1 MGLAI
6 VADRLKTARMRTVA
20 ILSVVFFALA
30 IASFAQEADEDLI
43 VPEMELVEVDNTT
56 VADDTTPTYTTHT
69 QTVMQNETEVTYKP
83 QGKVVQ
89 EPVEE
94 VHMVPVTK
102 TVPAKKQIKV
112 ETIVKEPAPVA
123 TGCDLVVESCF
134 ATPAT
139 EAVPAWKAPVLSYEK
154 SYTTLCADEA
164 ASKKA
169 EEKKHKM
176 AEKKTKEAA
185 AKGVSAEKA
194 SKKLEKALKEAQVK
208 CSEKSQKGE
217 RTAKEVSK
225 KGAEREE
232 KLFTSEKDSKES
244 AAKAISAANTREKIV
259 YVPAAAP
266 KIEVSKS
273 KPAPAPVAVAP
284 TPAPVFVPEEK
295 FVCDARNCKCVK
307 STNGQGDDF
316 NYCSEMCSTSPG
328 CPPVPAPPAP
338 VPAPPL
344 PKILTN
350 QPVAPAVQYVRYQ
363 PAPIPVPAPVPS
375 NEGAVKSQISLKEGM
390 MKAREKGEKA
400 MAESGSKQSEQ
411 QMKLSAAE
419 LKQKSSESHFKEKA
433 SKHTTSQESF
443 YKRQPVQQV
452 YAPPRPVEPA
462 LQSLEKGTK
471 KVRAMKEKFAKAKI
485 QGVNAIKEAWSKH
498 GHHAKKTNHCR
509 ETHEICGKIHTA
521 SAARQVVAT
530 KVAGA
535 HSAELEANC
544 AKTVAFAKEEARELT
559 FHICAAAAQKLEGLC
574 HSLSEDFE
582 YGDHAFNSTEV
593 KTVDAVEDAASSL
606 RL

>member
-1 MGLAI
+1 MGAYGI
-6 VADRLKTARMRTVA
+6 APIPLKTARMRTFA

-30 IASFAQEADEDLI
+30 VASFAQEADEDLV
-43 VPEMELVEVDNTT
+43 VPEMELVEVDNAT
-56 VADDTTPTYTTHT
+56 VATTYHT

-89 EPVEE
+89 EPVEQ

-164 ASKKA
+164 A
-169 EEKKHKM
+169 
-176 AEKKTKEAA
+176 

-217 RTAKEVSK
+217 KTAKEVSK

-259 YVPAAAP
+259 YVPSAAP
-266 KIEVSKS
+266 KIVPEPV
-273 KPAPAPVAVAP
+273 AAPVIPKAAP
-284 TPAPVFVPEEK
+284 TPAPVPVPAPAATY
-295 FVCDARNCKCVK
+295 VCDAKTCQCVK
-307 STNGQGDDF
+307 STNDQGDDF
-316 NYCSEMCSTSPG
+316 NYCTEMCSTSPG
-328 CPPVPAPPAP
+328 CSPVPAPPVP
-338 VPAPPL
+338 VPAPPIPQIL
-344 PKILTN
+344 KNKI
-350 QPVAPAVQYVRYQ
+350 PAPVQYVKYQ
-363 PAPIPVPAPVPS
+363 PQVPVPVPPMPS
-375 NEGAVKSQISLKEGM
+375 DEAAVKSQIVIKENM
-390 MKAREKGEKA
+390 MKPREKESKA
-400 MAESGSKQSEQ
+400 MSEISSKQSEK
-411 QMKLSAAE
+411 QMKLSATE
-419 LKQKSSESHFKEKA
+419 LKQKGAESAAKEK
-433 SKHTTSQESF
+433 SSRHRVVIKHYYSQA
-443 YKRQPVQQV
+443 PVRQV
-452 YAPPRPVEPA
+452 YAPAPVEPA

-471 KVRAMKEKFAKAKI
+471 KVVAMKEKFGKAKI

-498 GHHAKKTNHCR
+498 GHAAKKPNHCK

-530 KVAGA
+530 KVAAA
-535 HSAELEANC
+535 HSVELEANC
-544 AKTVAFAKEEARELT
+544 AKTVAFAK
-559 FHICAAAAQKLEGLC
+559 
-574 HSLSEDFE
+574 
-582 YGDHAFNSTEV
+582 
-593 KTVDAVEDAASSL
+593 
-606 RL
+606 

>member
-1 MGLAI
+1 MGAYGI
-6 VADRLKTARMRTVA
+6 APIPLKTARMRTFA

-30 IASFAQEADEDLI
+30 VASFAQEADEDLV
-43 VPEMELVEVDNTT
+43 VPEMELVEVDNAT
-56 VADDTTPTYTTHT
+56 VATTYHT

-89 EPVEE
+89 EPVEQ

-164 ASKKA
+164 A
-169 EEKKHKM
+169 
-176 AEKKTKEAA
+176 

-217 RTAKEVSK
+217 KTAKEVSK

-266 KIEVSKS
+266 KIEVT
-273 KPAPAPVAVAP
+273 PAPAPKSTPAPAP
-284 TPAPVFVPEEK
+284 TPTFVPPPVTK
-295 FVCDARNCKCVK
+295 YVCDAKSCQCVK
-307 STNGQGDDF
+307 STNDQGDDF
-316 NYCSEMCSTSPG
+316 NYCSEMCSTAPG
-328 CPPVPAPPAP
+328 CAPVPAPPVP

-350 QPVAPAVQYVRYQ
+350 EVVPAPVQYVKYM
-363 PAPIPVPAPVPS
+363 PAPVPAPVPVP
-375 NEGAVKSQISLKEGM
+375 NDVDAQEKQFKLQAGM
-390 MKAREKGEKA
+390 MQAKEKGEKA
-400 MAESGSKQSEQ
+400 MAEASNKQSEQ
-411 QMKLSAAE
+411 RVKLGAAE
-419 LKQKSSESHFKEKA
+419 LKQKASESQTKELA
-433 SKHTTSQESF
+433 SKHTVAKTTM
-443 YKRQPVQQV
+443 YRYQPVSYV
-452 YAPPRPVEPA
+452 PPRPVEPA
-462 LQSLEKGTK
+462 
-471 KVRAMKEKFAKAKI
+471 
-485 QGVNAIKEAWSKH
+485 
-498 GHHAKKTNHCR
+498 
-509 ETHEICGKIHTA
+509 
-521 SAARQVVAT
+521 
-530 KVAGA
+530 
-535 HSAELEANC
+535 
-544 AKTVAFAKEEARELT
+544 
-559 FHICAAAAQKLEGLC
+559 
-574 HSLSEDFE
+574 
-582 YGDHAFNSTEV
+582 
-593 KTVDAVEDAASSL
+593 
-606 RL
+606 

>member
-1 MGLAI
+1 MG
-6 VADRLKTARMRTVA
+6 
-20 ILSVVFFALA
+20 
-30 IASFAQEADEDLI
+30 FAQEADEDLV
-43 VPEMELVEVDNTT
+43 VPEMELVEVDNAT
-56 VADDTTPTYTTHT
+56 VATTYHT

-102 TVPAKKQIKV
+102 TVPVKKQIKV
-112 ETIVKEPAPVA
+112 ETIVKVPEERA

-169 EEKKHKM
+169 AEKKHKGF
-176 AEKKTKEAA
+176 EKKTKEAA
-185 AKGVSAEKA
+185 TKGITAELA

-217 RTAKEVSK
+217 KTAKEVSK

-232 KLFTSEKDSKES
+232 KLFKSEKDSKES

-259 YVPAAAP
+259 YVPSAAP
-266 KIEVSKS
+266 KIVVAPAPAPAPKAAPA
-273 KPAPAPVAVAP
+273 PAPAPVVAVVA
-284 TPAPVFVPEEK
+284 K
-295 FVCDARNCKCVK
+295 KYVCDAKKCQCVL
-307 STNGQGDDF
+307 STNDQGDDF
-316 NYCSEMCSTSPG
+316 NYCTEMCSTSPG
-328 CPPVPAPPAP
+328 CTPVPPPPAP

-350 QPVAPAVQYVRYQ
+350 EPAPVKYVKYMPAAAPVAPV
-363 PAPIPVPAPVPS
+363 APVPS
-375 NEGAVKSQISLKEGM
+375 DEAAIKSQIALKEGM
-390 MKAREKGEKA
+390 MKAREKGEKS

-411 QMKLSAAE
+411 QMKLSATE
-419 LKQKSSESHFKEKA
+419 LKQKSSESSFKEQA
-433 SKHTTSQESF
+433 SKHTTTQESF
-443 YKRQPVQQV
+443 YKRQPTQRV
-452 YAPPRPVEPA
+452 YQAPAPVEPA

-471 KVRAMKEKFAKAKI
+471 KV
-485 QGVNAIKEAWSKH
+485 NAIKEAWSKH
-498 GHHAKKTNHCR
+498 GHTKKKTNHCK

-521 SAARQVVAT
+521 SAARQVTAE
-530 KVAGA
+530 KVAGVHA
-535 HSAELEANC
+535 AALEANC

-582 YGDHAFNSTEV
+582 FGDHAFNSTEV
-593 KTVDAVEDAASSL
+593 KTVETVEDAASSL

>member
-1 MGLAI
+1 MGAYGI
-6 VADRLKTARMRTVA
+6 APIPLKTARMRTFA

-30 IASFAQEADEDLI
+30 VASFAQEADEDLV
-43 VPEMELVEVDNTT
+43 VPEMELVEVDNAT
-56 VADDTTPTYTTHT
+56 VATTYHT

-112 ETIVKEPAPVA
+112 ETIVKEPPPVA

-169 EEKKHKM
+169 AEKKHKGM
-176 AEKKTKEAA
+176 EKKTKEAA

-208 CSEKSQKGE
+208 CSEKSQE
-217 RTAKEVSK
+217 
-225 KGAEREE
+225 GAEREE

-266 KIEVSKS
+266 KIEVSS
-273 KPAPAPVAVAP
+273 TPAPAPKPVVAS
-284 TPAPVFVPEEK
+284 TPAPTFVPAK
-295 FVCDARNCKCVK
+295 KYVCDAKTCKCVV
-307 STNGQGDDF
+307 STNGQGDDE

-328 CPPVPAPPAP
+328 CTPVPAPPAP

-350 QPVAPAVQYVRYQ
+350 QPVEPKVQYVRY
-363 PAPIPVPAPVPS
+363 APAPVPVPVAPVPS
-375 NEGAVKSQISLKEGM
+375 DEGAVKSQIALKEGM
-390 MKAREKGEKA
+390 MKSRERGEES

-411 QMKLSAAE
+411 QMKLAATE
-419 LKQKSSESHFKEKA
+419 LKQKSSESAFKEKA
-433 SKHTTSQESF
+433 QKHTKTSESF

-452 YAPPRPVEPA
+452 YAPPQPVEPA

-471 KVRAMKEKFAKAKI
+471 KVIKMKEKFGKAKV

-498 GHHAKKTNHCR
+498 GHTAKKSNHCK

-521 SAARQVVAT
+521 SAARQVVAS
-530 KVAGA
+530 KVASA
-535 HSAELEANC
+535 HSAELESIC
-544 AKTVAFAKEEARELT
+544 AKTVSFAKEEARELP
-559 FHICAAAAQKLEGLC
+559 FHICAAAAAKLEGLC
-574 HSLSEDFE
+574 HSLSQDFE
-582 YGDHAFNSTEV
+582 FGSALNST
-593 KTVDAVEDAASSL
+593 SL
-606 RL
+606 

>member
-1 MGLAI
+1 
-6 VADRLKTARMRTVA
+6 
-20 ILSVVFFALA
+20 VFFVAVA
-30 IASFAQEADEDLI
+30 AFAQEADEDLV
-43 VPEMELVEVDNTT
+43 VPEMELVENVT
-56 VADDTTPTYTTHT
+56 VAAHTTTYHT
-69 QTVMQNETEVTYKP
+69 ETVMQNQTEVTYKP

-89 EPVEE
+89 EPVEQ
-94 VHMVPVTK
+94 VHMVPVTR
-102 TVPAKKQIKV
+102 TVPVKKQVKV
-112 ETIVKEPAPVA
+112 ETIIKEAAPVK
-123 TGCDLVVESCF
+123 TSGCALVVESCF
-134 ATPAT
+134 ASPETA
-139 EAVPAWKAPVLSYEK
+139 AVPAWKAPVLSYEK

-164 ASKKA
+164 AAKKA

-176 AEKKTKEAA
+176 MEKKTKEAA

-217 RTAKEVSK
+217 KTAKEVSK

-232 KLFTSEKDSKES
+232 KLFKSEKDSKES

-259 YVPAAAP
+259 YVPSAAP
-266 KIEVSKS
+266 KIVVGSAPAPAPKAAPA
-273 KPAPAPVAVAP
+273 PAPAPVVAVVA
-284 TPAPVFVPEEK
+284 K
-295 FVCDARNCKCVK
+295 KYVCDAKKCQCVL
-307 STNGQGDDF
+307 STNDQGDDF
-316 NYCSEMCSTSPG
+316 NYCTEMCSTSPG
-328 CPPVPAPPAP
+328 CTPVPAPPAP

-350 QPVAPAVQYVRYQ
+350 EPAPVQYVKYMPAAAPVAPV
-363 PAPIPVPAPVPS
+363 APVPS
-375 NEGAVKSQISLKEGM
+375 DEAAIKSQIALKEGM
-390 MKAREKGEKA
+390 MKAREKGEKS

-411 QMKLSAAE
+411 QMKLSATE
-419 LKQKSSESHFKEKA
+419 LRQKSSESAYKEKA
-433 SKHTTSQESF
+433 SKHTTTQESF
-443 YKRQPVQQV
+443 YKRQPTQRV
-452 YAPPRPVEPA
+452 YQAPVPVEPA

-471 KVRAMKEKFAKAKI
+471 KVVAMKEKFGKAKL

-498 GHHAKKTNHCR
+498 GHTKKKTNHCK

-521 SAARQVVAT
+521 SAARQVTAE
-530 KVAGA
+530 KVAGVHA
-535 HSAELEANC
+535 AALEANC

-582 YGDHAFNSTEV
+582 FGDHAFNATEV

>member
-1 MGLAI
+1 MGAYGI
-6 VADRLKTARMRTVA
+6 APIPLKTARMRTFA

-30 IASFAQEADEDLI
+30 VASFAQEADEDLV
-43 VPEMELVEVDNTT
+43 VPEMELVEVDNAT
-56 VADDTTPTYTTHT
+56 VATTYHT

-83 QGKVVQ
+83 QGKVIQ
-89 EPVEE
+89 EPVEGGHQE
-94 VHMVPVTK
+94 PVTK
-102 TVPAKKQIKV
+102 TVPVKKQIKV
-112 ETIVKEPAPVA
+112 ETIVKVPEERA

-134 ATPAT
+134 ASPAT
-139 EAVPAWKAPVLSYEK
+139 EEVPAWKAPVLSYEK

-164 ASKKA
+164 AAKKA
-169 EEKKHKM
+169 EEKKHKGF
-176 AEKKTKEAA
+176 EKKTKEAA

-217 RTAKEVSK
+217 KTAKEVSK

-266 KIEVSKS
+266 KIEVSPT
-273 KPAPAPVAVAP
+273 PAPAPKPVVAS
-284 TPAPVFVPEEK
+284 TPAPTFVPAK
-295 FVCDARNCKCVK
+295 KYVCDAKTCKCVV
-307 STNGQGDDF
+307 STNGQGDDE
-316 NYCSEMCSTSPG
+316 NYCSEMCSASPG
-328 CPPVPAPPAP
+328 CTPVPAPPAP

-350 QPVAPAVQYVRYQ
+350 QPVEPKVQYVRY
-363 PAPIPVPAPVPS
+363 APAPVPVPVAPVPS
-375 NEGAVKSQISLKEGM
+375 DEGAVKSQIALKEGM
-390 MKAREKGEKA
+390 MKSRERGEKS

-411 QMKLSAAE
+411 QMKLAATE
-419 LKQKSSESHFKEKA
+419 LKQKSSESAFKEKA
-433 SKHTTSQESF
+433 QKHTKTSESF

-452 YAPPRPVEPA
+452 YAPPQPVEPA

-471 KVRAMKEKFAKAKI
+471 KVIKMKEKFGKAKV

-498 GHHAKKTNHCR
+498 GHAAKKPNHCK

-530 KVAGA
+530 KVAAA
-535 HSAELEANC
+535 HSVELEANC

-559 FHICAAAAQKLEGLC
+559 FHICAAAAAKLEGLC

-582 YGDHAFNSTEV
+582 FGDHAFNSTEV
-593 KTVDAVEDAASSL
+593 KTVMTVEDAASSL